1 MLYENI
7 IRDFALRTRENLS
20 VIERLHV
27 EGEEV
32 FETTQLINSMLGLL
46 IFPQQEYVKKIP
58 RTSLTQL
65 KTDGWPIP
73 KVTGGFQQVSDLN
86 QLIRYLRNAI
96 AHFNVFFLTDEREQI
111 TGLRVWNMQP
121 VRDNSN
127 RVIRDANNE
136 IIERKNW
143 ETELSLNDLRQITD
157 KFIDLLI
164 QQQF

>member
-20 VIERLHV
+20 IIERLHA
-27 EGEEV
+27 EGEKV

-58 RTSLTQL
+58 RTSLDQL
-65 KTDGWPIP
+65 RTDGWPIP

-96 AHFNVFFLTDEREQI
+96 AHFNVVFLTDENEQI
-111 TGLRVWNMQP
+111 IGLRVWNMRP
-121 VRDNSN
+121 VKNN
-127 RVIRDANNE
+127 NNKVIRDANGE
-136 IIERKNW
+136 VVERKNW
-143 ETELSLNDLRQITD
+143 EAELSLRDLRQITD
-157 KFIDLLI
+157 KFIDMLV
-164 QQQF
+164 QQ